1 MSSNNDVIK
10 SELINLLKQFTKTD
24 IEITESLH
32 IMNELGLDSVLVME
46 LMMELEDHFDISIPL
61 NALPD
66 VNTVADLISE
76 ISKLKSQT
84 S

>member
-32 IMNELGLDSVLVME
+32 IMNDLDLDSVLVME

-76 ISKLKSQT
+76 VSKLKSQT